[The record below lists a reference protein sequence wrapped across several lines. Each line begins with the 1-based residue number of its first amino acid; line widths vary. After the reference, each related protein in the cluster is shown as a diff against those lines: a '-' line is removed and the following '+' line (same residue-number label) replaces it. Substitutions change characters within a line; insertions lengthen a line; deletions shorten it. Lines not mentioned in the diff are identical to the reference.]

1 MKVNWY
7 NRRME
12 TGTKLRRAYDERPEN
27 VHGGVRK
34 KLPQE
39 FVRVTQQVDP
49 KYEITAI
56 IKKLDLMGKYPM
68 VLFENVK
75 GYSTPVVCNT
85 ETSVTKY
92 GLALG
97 IPPERVE
104 DFYTEKEEEAIRLN
118 KYPAKEIQE
127 RGSLQ
132 GRCPD
137 REKGRH
143 DPLSFYHTS

>member
-1 MKVNWY
+1 M
-7 NRRME
+7 
-12 TGTKLRRAYDERPEN
+12 TKDLRTFMAECE
-27 VHGGVRK
+27 K

-85 ETSVTKY
+85 ETSATKY

-118 KYPAKEIQE
+118 KYPAKEIKKG